1 MNIISDVIL
10 CTVGL
15 VVRANIVLTVFS
27 ISFYTIGW
35 LEGFVE
41 CFIEIL
47 EDFVNTRKNK

>member
-1 MNIISDVIL
+1 MNIISNVIL

-15 VVRANIVLTVFS
+15 VVNTIFALTVFS

-47 EDFVNTRKNK
+47 EDFINTRKNK